1 MTDSLSQRLRAET
14 KDAHVL
20 AERSGIMRRL
30 LRGTITRDAY
40 VSLLRNLA
48 GIYRPL
54 EQELDRHAAHPAL
67 VGIDLRALRR
77 LDALERDIAALQGEP
92 PREVPAEHATTRE
105 YAARLFDLGR
115 SSPELLLAHAYVR
128 YMGDLSGG
136 PMLKEVVAKTP
147 GISDTGRGLDF
158 FAFPRIVDVIAF
170 KHAFRDALDAAG
182 HVVPSTDA
190 IVREAQYGF
199 ALHERL
205 FRELE

>member
-1 MTDSLSQRLRAET
+1 MTGSLSQRLRAET

-20 AERSGIMRRL
+20 AERSGIMRTL
-30 LRGTITRDAY
+30 LRGSITRATY

-54 EQELDRHAAHPAL
+54 EEELDRHAAHPAL
-67 VGIDLRALRR
+67 VGINRNALRR
-77 LDALERDIAALQGEP
+77 LDRLERDIAALAIEP
-92 PREVPAEHATTRE
+92 PHDAPADLPATRE
-105 YAARLFDLGR
+105 YATRLREIGR

-136 PMLKEVVAKTP
+136 QMLKDIVARTL
-147 GISDTGRGLDF
+147 SVYSADDGLDF
-158 FAFPRIVDVIAF
+158 YDFPDIADPIAF
-170 KHAFRDALDAAG
+170 KEAFRDVIDSAVLVGAA
-182 HVVPSTDA
+182 PDA

-205 FRELE
+205 FAELE